1 MEVII
6 QPNAEAAAGMAARL
20 FTHLIR
26 TRPNAV
32 LGLATGSTPVPLY
45 KQLIQQN
52 LDWSQITS
60 FNLDEYIGVGADHP
74 QSYHAFMHENLFRHV
89 NINRENIHIPDGMA
103 ADPEKFCRS
112 YEEKIRAAGGI
123 DLQLLGIGTDGHIG
137 FNEPTSSLAS
147 RTRIKTLTARTR
159 KDNARFFGSEDAVP
173 FHVITMGIGTILD
186 TRKTVL
192 LATGKNKAQAI
203 AQAVEGPITSMN
215 PASALQLHPSAIFC
229 LDEEAASELTRTDY
243 YRWVFDNK
251 PAWQVI

>member
-1 MEVII
+1 VEVII
-6 QPNAEAAAGMAARL
+6 QPIAELAAGMAARL

-26 TRPNAV
+26 TKPNAI
-32 LGLATGSTPVPLY
+32 LGLASGGTPVPLSN
-45 KQLIQQN
+45 QLIQQN

-89 NINRENIHIPDGMA
+89 NINKANIHIPDGMA
-103 ADPEKFCRS
+103 ADPETFCRN
-112 YEEKIRAAGGI
+112 YEDKIAAAGGI
-123 DLQLLGIGTDGHIG
+123 GSDGHIG

-173 FHVITMGIGTILD
+173 LHAITMGIGTILD

-192 LATGKNKAQAI
+192 LATGKNKACRRSLKMHHSRSLQNAPLFDGMKSPFGSAGKR
-203 AQAVEGPITSMN
+203 AQSGDVKRPKSEQTNHHFRTPRQRLVA
-215 PASALQLHPSAIFC
+215 
-229 LDEEAASELTRTDY
+229 EAY
-243 YRWVFDNK
+243 C
-251 PAWQVI
+251 P